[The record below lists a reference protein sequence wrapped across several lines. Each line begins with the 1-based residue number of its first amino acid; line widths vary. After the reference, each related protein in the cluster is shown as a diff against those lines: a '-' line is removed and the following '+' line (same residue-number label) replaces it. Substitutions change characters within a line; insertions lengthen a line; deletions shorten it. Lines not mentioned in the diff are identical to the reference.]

1 MYMQVTNDTIRR
13 RPMPE
18 SAGRDSEGSAG
29 TVIYVG
35 KPHPAWTAVRQFL
48 GERHFSVRETRT
60 PQDAAVAEHLHC
72 ANLVVIGEID
82 GLRGAHEVCA
92 DIRRQR
98 YNVPILLLTP
108 AEDAIS
114 RILGLENGA
123 DAWSASDADSRC
135 TIAQVRALL
144 RREAAHATAGV
155 PGHEARTLRA
165 GDIVINAAAR
175 EAAIGNQRL
184 DLTTLEFE
192 LLWSLVRHAGQILS
206 RERLAQLIGYGPDS
220 TQGRAIDSL
229 VGRLRTRLGAAR
241 GRQIRSIRSVGY
253 MLCVDARLPDGVHAA
268 FA

>member
-1 MYMQVTNDTIRR
+1 MYMQATKEVIRR
-13 RPMPE
+13 RPLAE
-18 SAGRDSEGSAG
+18 SAARESEENAG
-29 TVIYVG
+29 AVVFIG
-35 KPHPAWTAVRQFL
+35 KPHPAWTAVQQFL
-48 GERHFSVRETRT
+48 VERHFSLREAR
-60 PQDAAVAEHLHC
+60 
-72 ANLVVIGEID
+72 VVIGEID
-82 GLRGAHEVCA
+82 GLKGAHEVCA

-108 AEDAIS
+108 GEDAIS

-144 RREAAHATAGV
+144 RREAAHATAGA
-155 PGHEARTLRA
+155 PGLEARTLRA
-165 GDIVINAAAR
+165 GDIVVNAAAR
-175 EAAIGNQRL
+175 EAAIGGQRL

-253 MLCVDARLPDGVHAA
+253 MLCIDARLPEAAHAA